1 MLIKQFIFDRKYKIT
16 FHSIKTVREKDS
28 LALSSRNSLLSK
40 ESRLIVPTLYD
51 TLKNAIIELKK
62 FQISRR

>member
-1 MLIKQFIFDRKYKIT
+1 MKLL
-16 FHSIKTVREKDS
+16 SILVETVREKDS

-51 TLKNAIIELKK
+51 TLKKA
-62 FQISRR
+62 ISRIKKIFRYQGGRIICTKKTY